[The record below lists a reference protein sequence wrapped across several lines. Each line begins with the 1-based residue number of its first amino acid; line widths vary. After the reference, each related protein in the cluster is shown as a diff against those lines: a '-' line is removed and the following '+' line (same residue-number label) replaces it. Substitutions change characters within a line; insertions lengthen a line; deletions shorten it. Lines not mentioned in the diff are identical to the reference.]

1 MRQMGKAA
9 STAVFVG
16 ICLLIQTAF
25 TVVQKSEPSESV
37 LTLTKTVTA
46 KMKYGERHNSSFDVQ
61 GRFIYTITEVRSDD
75 SITGKVSDVVIG
87 NLVYEISQEESL
99 RVAKATGVP
108 NNIIPSRIGQ
118 DDAHAFFEEGAIC
131 PKIGLKFIPMG
142 SYLGELQFHFDW
154 FTLDLDEKP
163 DELSRL
169 FCEWRRM
176 SNDGKS
182 TDTNLLHRINRILRE
197 EQKEKTK

>member
-9 STAVFVG
+9 STVVFVG
-16 ICLLIQTAF
+16 ICLLTQTAF
-25 TVVQKSEPSESV
+25 TDVQKSEPSESV
-37 LTLTKTVTA
+37 LTLTKAVTA
-46 KMKYGERHNSSFDVQ
+46 KMKYVERHHSSFDVQ

-108 NNIIPSRIGQ
+108 NNVIPSRIGQ

-131 PKIGLKFIPMG
+131 PKIGLKFIPRG
-142 SYLGELQFHFDW
+142 AYLGELQFHFDW

-169 FCEWRRM
+169 FCEWRSMRGE
-176 SNDGKS
+176 GKAS
-182 TDTNLLHRINRILRE
+182 DLVLLSQINRILKE
-197 EQKEKTK
+197 EQKGKTE